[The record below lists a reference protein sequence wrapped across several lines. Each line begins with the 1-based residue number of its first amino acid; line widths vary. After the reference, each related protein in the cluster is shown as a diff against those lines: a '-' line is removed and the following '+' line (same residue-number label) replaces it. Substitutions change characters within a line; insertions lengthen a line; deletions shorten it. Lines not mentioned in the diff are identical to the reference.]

1 MSNQQLVSLMEGVLP
16 ISELQHISDFYS
28 SPVIAV
34 QQPAGSTEIQ
44 QPTLMDV
51 PETPAPEEPSAP
63 LLSTSTAVTAPG
75 MSIETAVEI
84 EDSSDEE
91 DVGNASDVMEAD
103 PPPTAKEATRHR
115 SWTPRTAQPRR
126 SRC

>member
-34 QQPAGSTEIQ
+34 PQPAGSTETQ

-51 PETPAPEEPSAP
+51 PETPAPEELSASLVP
-63 LLSTSTAVTAPG
+63 TPTVAIAPG
-75 MSIETAVEI
+75 MSIETAI
-84 EDSSDEE
+84 E
-91 DVGNASDVMEAD
+91 
-103 PPPTAKEATRHR
+103 TA
-115 SWTPRTAQPRR
+115 
-126 SRC
+126 